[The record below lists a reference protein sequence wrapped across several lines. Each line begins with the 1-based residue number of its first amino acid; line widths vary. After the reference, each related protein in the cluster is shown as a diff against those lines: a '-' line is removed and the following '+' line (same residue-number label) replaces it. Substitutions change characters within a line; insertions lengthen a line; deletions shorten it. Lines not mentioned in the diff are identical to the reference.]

1 MGKKNDAVNHPAH
14 YTQGG
19 IECIEAMEVYFGKAA
34 VEHYCLL
41 NAWKYIWRYRDKGKP
56 EEDLKKAA
64 WYLNHYLYLDQSY
77 PRFDPKSDK
86 DEVEPIV
93 YLVEKAKQAMI
104 VSNVNGSNW
113 IVDAW
118 LYLKQAIYQ
127 MTGEK

>member
-19 IECIEAMEVYFGKAA
+19 IECIEAMEVYFGKEA

-64 WYLNHYLYLDQSY
+64 WYLNHYLGLNQTY
-77 PRFDPKSDK
+77 PCFKPKSDK

-104 VSNVNGSNW
+104 LSQGWNTTR
-113 IVDAW
+113 IDDAW
-118 LYLKQAIYQ
+118 RYLKQAIYQ